1 MKTINA
7 GDLPSH
13 VFNKYL
19 PNASDLEHQVK
30 LLIRLLKV
38 CGHIKSATY
47 QITND
52 YVIINYDNKSVKV
65 VL

>member
-1 MKTINA
+1 MKIIN

-13 VFNKYL
+13 VFKKYL
-19 PNASDLEHQVK
+19 PGAVDLEHQVK

-38 CGHIKSATY
+38 CNHIKKATY

-52 YVIINYDNKSVKV
+52 YVIIDYDNKSVKV
-65 VL
+65 LL